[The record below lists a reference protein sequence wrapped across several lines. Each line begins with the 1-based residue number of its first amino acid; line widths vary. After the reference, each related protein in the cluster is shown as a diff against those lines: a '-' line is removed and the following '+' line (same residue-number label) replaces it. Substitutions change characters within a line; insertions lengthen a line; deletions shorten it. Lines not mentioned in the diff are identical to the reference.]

1 MTFLIFSRMFLIG
14 ACYGFW
20 LNDDPVIKC
29 VGVFLAI
36 GFILDLVHEVLKNDR
51 VDRN

>member
-1 MTFLIFSRMFLIG
+1 MFYLIASRIFMIG
-14 ACYGFW
+14 ACYGLW

-36 GFILDLVHEVLKNDR
+36 GFVLDLVHQGMKDK
-51 VDRN
+51 VDKY

>member
-1 MTFLIFSRMFLIG
+1 MFYLIASRIFMIG
-14 ACYGFW
+14 ACYGLW

-36 GFILDLVHEVLKNDR
+36 GFGLDLIHQGMKDK
-51 VDRN
+51 VDKY

>member
-1 MTFLIFSRMFLIG
+1 MMLLIFSRMFLIG

-36 GFILDLVHEVLKNDR
+36 GFVLDLVQETKKRDK
-51 VDRN
+51 VDRS